1 VPHGRNFRLLIL
13 CNVISVTG
21 SGFSGVAI
29 PFAVLRVGGTVSD
42 VGYVATAGLIPLI
55 ACLLLG
61 GVVAD
66 RMPRH
71 RVISTANAVQALVQ
85 GTSATLLLTGEA
97 RVWQLAVLGA
107 AAGAA
112 FGFYLPA
119 ASGLLP
125 QTVAPGERQA
135 ANAINRAGGNLAAIC
150 GAALGGIVTGAA
162 GPGWGLAADAISFAV
177 AGLLRAGMRFP
188 ALPSAGSQ
196 GAAAGLALLRDL
208 RTGWH
213 EFASRR
219 WLWAIV
225 AQSTIVV
232 AVSAA
237 LVDVLGP
244 LVAHDRLGGASAWGF
259 VVAAYAIGAAAGSLA
274 MIRFRPRRILVVAM
288 LALPPY
294 SLLLFALAV
303 PLAVPLDLA
312 VAALAGGC
320 VEVFS
325 VSWATAMQ
333 QEIPPEKLSR
343 VSAYDAL
350 GNYALTPVG
359 TVAAG
364 PLASAFGAGAVL
376 AAGGALIAILP
387 FLILLIPEVRQLC
400 RE

>member
-1 VPHGRNFRLLIL
+1 MPHGRNFRLLIL

-237 LVDVLGP
+237 LVDVLG
-244 LVAHDRLGGASAWGF
+244 RS
-259 VVAAYAIGAAAGSLA
+259 
-274 MIRFRPRRILVVAM
+274 
-288 LALPPY
+288 
-294 SLLLFALAV
+294 
-303 PLAVPLDLA
+303 
-312 VAALAGGC
+312 
-320 VEVFS
+320 
-325 VSWATAMQ
+325 
-333 QEIPPEKLSR
+333 
-343 VSAYDAL
+343 
-350 GNYALTPVG
+350 
-359 TVAAG
+359 
-364 PLASAFGAGAVL
+364 
-376 AAGGALIAILP
+376 
-387 FLILLIPEVRQLC
+387 
-400 RE
+400 